1 MRSFT
6 ALLMVAV
13 YVPAVILLGVKV
25 TVVFFAVVL
34 SLELTVPETELLE
47 LSVSVKVLVVRVDL
61 STTSLKV
68 AEMLEIFEVIAPLE
82 GEVEETVGAVLSIPP
97 FVPAIIYLSKVSSFL
112 AHEYT
117 NSRISTE
124 IRFVFIIDLSEKE
137 TDTK

>member
-1 MRSFT
+1 
-6 ALLMVAV
+6 
-13 YVPAVILLGVKV
+13 
-25 TVVFFAVVL
+25 VVLFAEVL

-117 NSRISTE
+117 ISRISPE
-124 IRFVFIIDLSEKE
+124 IRLVFIIDSSEKE